1 MEKQR
6 LIGAGRYGE
15 VWQGLW
21 RDQQVAIKISFSQD
35 APSWESETSIYMTDL
50 MRHENILGF
59 VAADKI
65 DFDFSLQYWLITD
78 FMPHG
83 SLLEFLSEHSLSLCE
98 AFKLA
103 KGVAAGIAHLH
114 SDIKGGHR
122 FNSSEGLYKPCIV
135 HRDLKSKNILVNCNG
150 EAVIGDFGLAVRYG
164 QDSHRHLCQLFYK
177 REGTKRYLSPELM
190 EETVEE
196 SDICEVSN

>member
-1 MEKQR
+1 MTY
-6 LIGAGRYGE
+6 LI
-15 VWQGLW
+15 
-21 RDQQVAIKISFSQD
+21 
-35 APSWESETSIYMTDL
+35 
-50 MRHENILGF
+50 RHENILGF

-83 SLLEFLSEHSLSLCE
+83 SLLEFLSEHSLSFNE
-98 AFKLA
+98 SFKLA
-103 KGVAAGIAHLH
+103 KGVAAGVAHLH
-114 SDIKGGHR
+114 TEIKGGHR

-150 EAVIGDFGLAVRYG
+150 EAVIGDFGLAVRYTQNSRG
-164 QDSHRHLCQLFYK
+164 FLCDLFYK

-190 EETVEE
+190 E
-196 SDICEVSN
+196 DIVDENDVYEVCKVI